1 MKALLNKV
9 FSTHTKYEVAVKNVN
24 DKLKEVCDF
33 NAVLTWGEGDGH
45 LVLNEETSNVATL
58 NCLNGKSAKN
68 KLTEE
73 EHEEYTL

>member
-9 FSTHTKYEVAVKNVN
+9 FSTHEKYEVAVENVN

-33 NAVLTWGEGDGH
+33 NAALTWCAGDGH
-45 LVLNEETSNVATL
+45 LVLNEETNSVAAL
-58 NCLNGKSAKN
+58 NCLNGKTAKN

-73 EHEEYTL
+73 EHKKYTF